1 MVLVNKNTAVWRC
14 FLFDN
19 LYFWS
24 IIILLY
30 QIIIVNK
37 GYKMSIT
44 NNTVTIADNIRSII
58 YDKTGIM
65 PKDDNAD
72 LIFDLNM
79 DSLDIVEL
87 TMELEKVFNINIPD
101 SIWQEFGLITVAKL
115 VNLVEQTG
123 AEANPSL
130 DMSGFLR
137 EAESTQKPKNTPVQH
152 NVAQNVVAPVQHNV
166 AQNGVAPVQKTFK
179 GLYTTSANGKV
190 KCSMTGR
197 PCQKIKPDEI
207 AKNTQ
212 LLNLCRQHKCNI
224 ENNFQKIMQEY
235 TK

>member
-1 MVLVNKNTAVWRC
+1 
-14 FLFDN
+14 
-19 LYFWS
+19 
-24 IIILLY
+24 
-30 QIIIVNK
+30 
-37 GYKMSIT
+37 MSIT

-58 YDKTGIM
+58 YDMSGIM

-87 TMELEKVFNINIPD
+87 VMELEKVFDIHIPD
-101 SIWQEFGLITVAKL
+101 SIWKERGLMTVAKL
-115 VNLVEQTG
+115 INLVEQTG
-123 AEANPSL
+123 AKANPSL

-137 EAESTQKPKNTPVQH
+137 EAESTQKPKNT
-152 NVAQNVVAPVQHNV
+152 PVQHNV

-197 PCQKIKPDEI
+197 PCQKIKPGEI
-207 AKNTQ
+207 EKNTQ
-212 LLNLCRQHKCNI
+212 LLNLCRQYKCII
-224 ENNFQKIMQEY
+224 EKNFQEIMQEH

>member
-1 MVLVNKNTAVWRC
+1 
-14 FLFDN
+14 
-19 LYFWS
+19 
-24 IIILLY
+24 
-30 QIIIVNK
+30 
-37 GYKMSIT
+37 MSIT

-58 YDKTGIM
+58 YDKSGIM

-72 LIFDLNM
+72 LILDLNM
-79 DSLDIVEL
+79 DSLDIVEMV
-87 TMELEKVFNINIPD
+87 MELEKVFKINIPD
-101 SIWQEFGLITVAKL
+101 SIWQESGSITVAEL
-115 VNLVEQTG
+115 INFVEQTG

-152 NVAQNVVAPVQHNV
+152 NVAR
-166 AQNGVAPVQKTFK
+166 NGVAPVQKTFK
-179 GLYTTSANGKV
+179 GLYTASANGKV